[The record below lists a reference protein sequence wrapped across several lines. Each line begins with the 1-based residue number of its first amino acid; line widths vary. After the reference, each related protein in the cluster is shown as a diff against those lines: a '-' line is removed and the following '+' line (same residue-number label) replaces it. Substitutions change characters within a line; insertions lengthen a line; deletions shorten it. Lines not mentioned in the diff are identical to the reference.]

1 MTEHGFGALIGSLGC
16 FPLDDG
22 TYLPPSISAGCAADI
37 RSLPGV
43 GTPLGAVGQTVL
55 YLRRL
60 RLRANPK
67 VISGRTSY
75 HQV

>member
-1 MTEHGFGALIGSLGC
+1 MTERGLGALAGSLGC

-22 TYLPPSISAGCAADI
+22 TYLSPSISRTHAADI

-43 GTPLGAVGQTVL
+43 GTPLGAFGQTVL

-60 RLRANPK
+60 RSGANPK
-67 VISGRTSY
+67 VISGRTGY
-75 HQV
+75 HQA